1 MKGRLAA
8 AGFVV
13 AALTAAWQGW
23 DWGFTDFGTPGPG
36 LFPALA
42 AGLMGAAALAALRHR
57 APKPAES
64 DWVRLAAYVAG
75 AFVFPLL
82 LEPVGMTGAVVL
94 LFLLLLAGLER
105 MRWRIVLPVTAGAA
119 AGSFL
124 LFDRVLQVPLPR
136 GWWLG

>member
-8 AGFVV
+8 AGFIA
-13 AALTAAWQGW
+13 AALAAACQGW

-42 AGLMGAAALAALRHR
+42 AGLMGMAALVALRHR

-64 DWVRLAAYVAG
+64 DWVRLLAYIAG
-75 AFVFPLL
+75 AFIFPLL
-82 LEPVGMTGAVVL
+82 LEPIGMTSAVVL

-105 MRWRIVLPVTAGAA
+105 MRWRVVLPVTAGAA

-124 LFDRVLQVPLPR
+124 LFDRLLKVPLPR
-136 GWWLG
+136 GWLWG

>member
-8 AGFVV
+8 AGFVA
-13 AALTAAWQGW
+13 AALAAAWQGW
-23 DWGFTDFGTPGPG
+23 AWGFTDFGTPGPG

-42 AGLMGAAALAALRHR
+42 AGLMGASALLALRHR
-57 APKPAES
+57 APKPGET
-64 DWVRLAAYVAG
+64 DWLRLFAYVVG

-82 LEPVGMTGAVVL
+82 LEPLGMTAAVVL

-105 MRWRIVLPVTAGAA
+105 MRWRVVLPVTAGAA

-124 LFDRVLQVPLPR
+124 LFDRLLQVPLPR
-136 GWWLG
+136 GWIWG

>member
-13 AALTAAWQGW
+13 AALAAAWQGRE
-23 DWGFTDFGTPGPG
+23 WGFSEFGSPGPG

-42 AGLMGAAALAALRHR
+42 AALMGAAALLALRRR
-57 APKPAES
+57 APPTGET
-64 DWVRLAAYVAG
+64 DWLRLLAYVAG

-82 LEPVGMTGAVVL
+82 LEPLGMTAAVVL

-105 MRWRIVLPVTAGAA
+105 MRWRVVLPVTAGAA

-124 LFDRVLQVPLPR
+124 LFDRLLQVPLPR

>member
-8 AGFVV
+8 AGFVLLAL
-13 AALTAAWQGW
+13 AAGWQGY

-42 AGLMGAAALAALRHR
+42 AALMGGAALVALRHR
-57 APKPAES
+57 APAPEAA
-64 DWVRLAAYVAG
+64 DWTRLLAYLAG
-75 AFVFPLL
+75 IVGFALL
-82 LEPVGMTGAVVL
+82 LEPLGMAASVTL

-105 MRWRIVLPVTAGAA
+105 LPWRVVLPVTAGAA
-119 AGSFL
+119 GGSFL
-124 LFDRVLQVPLPR
+124 LFDRLLQVPLPR